1 MTEDLTRDAIEIAT
15 DRDEWGVKS
24 IAERDE
30 IGPKELVGEDRVKI
44 QTNLIRSH
52 SAKIIKRQLYQG
64 NHVTPRV
71 PILGQGLFGSVLLR

>member
-30 IGPKELVGEDRVKI
+30 IGPKELAGEDRVKI

-64 NHVTPRV
+64 NHVTPRG